1 MKNKNL
7 KLNISN
13 NDEEEVA
20 EEDIICTPVKQPF
33 EERSHNRGIAHLER
47 LTSANVDEMEL
58 LHYFLDSA
66 NQDYDYSYHW
76 LEKYENIRKIAS
88 PIIIELGK
96 KFVEPPR
103 DIPCEFELL
112 KLITEDNIHKENL
125 VHIPKSLKKLNR
137 YSDILP
143 CTLSKIYDYN

>member
-13 NDEEEVA
+13 NDDEEIGD
-20 EEDIICTPVKQPF
+20 EDIARTPIKQSF
-33 EERSHNRGIAHLER
+33 EERCVNRGIANLER
-47 LTSANVDEMEL
+47 LSSVNVDEQEL
-58 LHYFLDSA
+58 LHYFFESA

-76 LEKYENIRKIAS
+76 LEKYENVRKIAR
-88 PIIIELGK
+88 PVEIELGK

-103 DIPCEFELL
+103 DIPCEFDLL
-112 KLITEDNIHKENL
+112 KLITEDNVHKENL

-143 CTLSKIYDYN
+143 CKPLIFI